1 MAEKPES
8 NPKLLHVI
16 IPAATTLLVALI
28 GLGTAIYQTDK
39 PIQLTA
45 AAQTEQALT
54 VTFLAPTA
62 QAETAS
68 APSMVAQTVQ
78 AAFTATLA
86 AQTALAPTP
95 TALPPTST
103 PQPTAEI
110 KTQVPPP
117 ASSTAFH
124 PTISITNKL
133 LLPVKIFIDDVYQS
147 DLGNGDSSTFTL
159 VSYPAVV
166 KWSVVKQTTS
176 KGMPLGHEMGGSFA
190 DVTVGDQITI
200 DNMVE
205 DQPYF
210 YPLISNTT
218 GRDCDVTIN
227 KGWKSEYITGAIA
240 PANEDN
246 VGFGYYELYTNS
258 NVTLD
263 CGGKV
268 YWWGL
273 LPDEKK
279 GTSFYDEVEKDTGAI
294 HFTLHP

>member
-54 VTFLAPTA
+54 ATFSAPTA
-62 QAETAS
+62 QAETAM
-68 APSMVAQTVQ
+68 APSIVAQTVQ
-78 AAFTATLA
+78 AAFAATQA
-86 AQTALAPTP
+86 AQTALAPNVP
-95 TALPPTST
+95 PPTST
-103 PQPTAEI
+103 PQPTTEV
-110 KTQVPPP
+110 KTQIPPP
-117 ASSTAFH
+117 ATSTAFN

-159 VSYPAVV
+159 ASYPVVV
-166 KWSVVKQTTS
+166 KWSVIKQTTS
-176 KGMPLGHEMGGSFA
+176 KGMPLGHDMSGSF
-190 DVTVGDQITI
+190 DDIKVGDEITI
-200 DNMVE
+200 DNVVE
-205 DQPYF
+205 NQPYF
-210 YPLISNTT
+210 YPLISNTS
-218 GRDCDVTIN
+218 GVDCTVTIN
-227 KGWKSEYITGAIA
+227 KGWKSEYDTGAIA
-240 PANEDN
+240 SAFQNN
-246 VGFGYYELYTNS
+246 VGFGYYELYNNS

-263 CGGKV
+263 CAGQI

-273 LPDEKK
+273 LPDETK
-279 GTSFYDEVEKDTGAI
+279 GTSFYDQVEKDTGAI
-294 HFTLHP
+294 YFTLQP